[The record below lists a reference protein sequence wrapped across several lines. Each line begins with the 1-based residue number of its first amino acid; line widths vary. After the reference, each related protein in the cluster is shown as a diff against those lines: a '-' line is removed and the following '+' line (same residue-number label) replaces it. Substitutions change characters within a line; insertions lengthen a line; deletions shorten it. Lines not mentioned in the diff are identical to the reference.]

1 MWLLEVEAA
10 RWQHCLDNN
19 GITDCGC
26 RMVNSDRPIVIFKI
40 IARSVS
46 ENKNIKHKG
55 WKNYILLL
63 VKLSFDFLI

>member
-1 MWLLEVEAA
+1 VEAA

-55 WKNYILLL
+55 
-63 VKLSFDFLI
+63 